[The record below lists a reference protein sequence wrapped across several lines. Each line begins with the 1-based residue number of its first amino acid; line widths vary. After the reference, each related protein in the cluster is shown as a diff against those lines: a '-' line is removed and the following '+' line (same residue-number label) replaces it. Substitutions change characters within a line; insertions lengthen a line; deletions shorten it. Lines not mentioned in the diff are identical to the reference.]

1 MKEYTEQQILD
12 SLDFEEVIKLD
23 KDGNPIIKKVY

>member
-1 MKEYTEQQILD
+1 MKEYTNEEILA

-23 KDGNPIIKKVY
+23 KDGNLIIKKVY